1 MKRFL
6 TLFIFSGL
14 FVIMS
19 VGAGWSQKSG
29 MGLGIIVGEPTGI
42 NGKYW
47 LSGNT
52 AVDASAAWSFSEH
65 IHFQIQGDFVFH
77 NFDILKRTFDVTRG
91 ELPLYYGIG
100 ARLRLDNQDEF
111 GMRFVVGMSYFFP
124 TAPFDLF
131 LEVAPIM
138 NLAPDTELDGS
149 AALGVRFWFK

>member
-1 MKRFL
+1 MRRYFK
-6 TLFIFSGL
+6 LFILTGF
-14 FVIMS
+14 FVLVSIG
-19 VGAGWSQKSG
+19 GAWGQKSG
-29 MGLGIIVGEPTGI
+29 MGLGIIAGEPTGI
-42 NGKYW
+42 NGKFW

-52 AVDASAAWSFSEH
+52 AIDAAAAWSFADHS
-65 IHFQIQGDFVFH
+65 HFQLQGDFVFH
-77 NFDILKRTFDVTRG
+77 NFGVLKRTFEVTRG

-111 GMRFVVGMSYFFP
+111 GMRFVVGMAYLFP

-149 AALGVRFWFK
+149 VAIGFRIWFK